1 MSSPK
6 PPAAEGGEHL
16 SGPGRLVGRSAE
28 LALLDGFFG
37 SAAVRG
43 RALMLTGEAGVGKSA
58 LLDAA
63 ARRAEDKAFQ
73 VLRVTGSQVEAG
85 VGFAALDQI
94 LRPLT
99 TEIAELAPW
108 QARTLRAVRA
118 VGGLPD
124 GRQAELLA
132 VAGSVQVLLSR
143 KAARGGPVAIVI
155 DDVAWLDRPSAVVLG
170 TVARCTHGAPVA
182 LLAACRTGDES
193 FLSGTG
199 IPAHEV
205 RPLDETAAHD
215 LVAGRFPAMAP
226 RVRQR
231 LVAEAAGNPLAL
243 LELPATLDEAQRQ
256 ERGPL
261 PAVLPLPERL
271 KKVFAVR
278 VEALPKRTRELLL
291 LAVLDGSGG
300 LHILER
306 ALGGGDVLAELGPAE
321 QAGLVRVD
329 TATGRLAF
337 RHPLTRSAV
346 MELSTAAARRRGH
359 LALAREF
366 PAGSEIRARHLADAA
381 VGPDDEVAALLHEVA
396 YRTLRRGDAVGAVS
410 TLLRA
415 ADLSGTGT
423 ARGRL
428 LAEAACLGA
437 NVTGDLRNVHAL
449 LGSARL
455 ADPVGSGSLAA
466 ATAAASRLVNG
477 EGDVDTAHR
486 LLTGAIRDHAAGPR
500 ETGTIRDHAA
510 GPRETGTIR
519 DHAAGPR
526 ETGTIRDH
534 AAGPRGAGVDIL
546 DEALL
551 TLLVMCFHSGRP
563 ELWKVFDAEAAK
575 AQVRSPDD
583 LLCVL
588 RSAFGDPAHA
598 APAVLELLD
607 GLVAKLHRETD
618 PRRIVRTA
626 VAAAYVDRLPGCRS
640 ALRRVVDDGRDGG
653 AITMAIE
660 AFFLLA
666 NDAYLSGQWGDLP
679 NLTDEGLR
687 WCARYDYRLTAQ
699 PGRFLRGLLAAA
711 QGDTATARRTADRL
725 VAWGNPRG
733 LGLLRV
739 YAAHIRALSAL
750 GEADFESAYRHLR
763 SVITPGEIPAHLP
776 HALWL
781 FLDFAEAAA
790 RTGRHG
796 EAAAHVA
803 AVRGAGIPAV
813 SPRLAMMTDAAEA
826 VAAPDAVDHEL
837 FRRAVDTPDAERW
850 PFEWARIRLA
860 YGERLRRA
868 RAGAEARG
876 HLDAALGTFRRLGA
890 GPWSARAANELR
902 ASGIPVG
909 VPVGT
914 AAYEAG
920 RPAPLTPQELQ
931 VARLAATG
939 LTNKQIAARL
949 FLSPRTV
956 AGHLS
961 NAFPKLNVTSRAG
974 LRDALTGLA
983 PERTA

>member
-37 SAAVRG
+37 SAAGRG
-43 RALMLTGEAGVGKSA
+43 RALMLTGEAGAGKSA

-63 ARRAEDKAFQ
+63 ARRARDRAFQ

-99 TEIAELAPW
+99 AEIAELAPW
-108 QARTLRAVRA
+108 QARTLRAVRG
-118 VGGLPD
+118 VPD

-132 VAGSVQVLLSR
+132 VAGSVHVLLSR

-182 LLAACRTGDES
+182 LLAACRTGDGS

-199 IPAHEV
+199 IPAYEV
-205 RPLDETAAHD
+205 RPLDETAAHE

-261 PAVLPLPERL
+261 SAVLPLPEPL

-278 VEALPKRTRELLL
+278 VEALPERTRELLL

-346 MELSTAAARRRGH
+346 LELSTAAERRRGH

-366 PAGSEIRARHLADAA
+366 PAGSEHRARHLADAA

-396 YRTLRRGDAVGAVS
+396 YRMLRRGDAVGAVG

-455 ADPVGSGSLAA
+455 ADPAGSGSLAA

-486 LLTGAIRDHAAGPR
+486 LLTDAIRDHAAGPR
-500 ETGTIRDHAA
+500 GTGTIHNQTA
-510 GPRETGTIR
+510 GPRG
-519 DHAAGPR
+519 
-526 ETGTIRDH
+526 TGTIRDH
-534 AAGPRGAGVDIL
+534 AAGPRGAGADIL

-551 TLLVMCFHSGRP
+551 TLLVTCFHSGRP

-575 AQVRSPDD
+575 VQVRSPDD

-588 RSAFGDPAHA
+588 RAAFGDPAHA

-607 GLVAKLHRETD
+607 GLLAELHRETD

-640 ALRRVVDDGRDGG
+640 ALHRVVDDGRDGG
-653 AITMAIE
+653 AVTLAVE

-679 NLTDEGLR
+679 KLTEEGLR

-803 AVRGAGIPAV
+803 AVRGTGIPAV

-826 VAAPDAVDHEL
+826 VATPDAIDHEL

-868 RAGAEARG
+868 RAGAEARS

-909 VPVGT
+909 APAGT
-914 AAYEAG
+914 AACDAV
-920 RPAPLTPQELQ
+920 RSAPLTPQELQ

-939 LTNKQIAARL
+939 LTNKRIAARL

-974 LRDALTGLA
+974 LRDALTGRA
-983 PERTA
+983 PEWTA